1 MVPTQPKH
9 RALSRLVVEE
19 PAYQQQPALALSQMP
34 SRRSFVVVWLM
45 HHLPRRPLVAVAD
58 LASHPCLLGDLMGPV
73 DLVGVGFGSSR
84 EGQWAC

>member
-1 MVPTQPKH
+1 
-9 RALSRLVVEE
+9 
-19 PAYQQQPALALSQMP
+19 
-34 SRRSFVVVWLM
+34 M